1 MSYSITVP
9 GSPAEIVNQ
18 IAVFAGANGWTVVR
32 NVMPSTV
39 RTVTL
44 RLGSGPYL
52 HIYNE
57 GNTEVR
63 LRASTGYDDTKTIAG
78 QPGAS
83 LTTARTNLGTGPYVA
98 MHLFGNAAPED
109 CIYAAIEVTSGE
121 FRHIGFGDS
130 VQIGSWSG
138 GFFFDSTSLNL
149 GNTGNPFPEP
159 LSNFN
164 HHFFS
169 QYVNSILNS
178 NPPIGGVF
186 LPAVS
191 ANYFAP
197 PSASVP
203 GVLNQVAAFAGGANQ
218 PQDYTQYGRTVSGFY
233 DRSVSAWSGVT
244 PMQPIKLRVSR
255 DSGYWS
261 ELCELPCIRY
271 LNIARFAPGQ
281 EISVGGVVYKVFP
294 WGRKGTGN
302 GYTEN
307 HGYAYLKTS

>member
-39 RTVTL
+39 RTATL

-63 LRASTGYDDTKTIAG
+63 LRASTGYDDTKTIAE

-98 MHLFGNAAPED
+98 MHLFGNAAPKD
-109 CIYAAIEVTSGE
+109 CIYAAIEVASGQ
-121 FRHIGFGDS
+121 FRHVGFGDS
-130 VQIGSWSG
+130 VQIGTWSG
-138 GFFFDSTSLNL
+138 GFFFDATSLAL
-149 GNTGNPFPEP
+149 GGVYSDPFTTY
-159 LSNFN
+159 N
-164 HHFFS
+164 HHLFTH
-169 QYVNSILNS
+169 YHNGGLNN

-186 LPAVS
+186 LPSVS

-197 PSASVP
+197 PSATVP
-203 GVLNQVAAFAGGANQ
+203 GVLNRVEAFHGGENQ
-218 PQDYTQYGRTVSGFY
+218 TPDYTSRGRTVYGFY

-294 WGRKGTGN
+294 WGRKGTGS
-302 GYTEN
+302 GYTNN